1 MGIHSSLLSLHR
13 LKMLRYCVVTVV
25 VLSAL
30 SGIAWSE
37 GGTTEYPEG
46 TTDGPCPDVGLN
58 RKPLNWKKLTGKWH
72 EQLRFDSSLQPHQ
85 CPTSNTY
92 GATPPNITVL
102 IEFPLP
108 DGSMGSR
115 PREGVILSNPNQ
127 RIFSNDHPSAA
138 FPDPNGMVFETIYTN
153 YRNIHVFWTC
163 SELEGNKNIHY
174 VWVESR
180 SENPPKRLMKK
191 VSKKLAPMGI
201 DMSRF
206 WKVGMEF
213 C

>member
-1 MGIHSSLLSLHR
+1 MG
-13 LKMLRYCVVTVV
+13 
-25 VLSAL
+25 
-30 SGIAWSE
+30 
-37 GGTTEYPEG
+37 
-46 TTDGPCPDVGLN
+46 
-58 RKPLNWKKLTGKWH
+58 
-72 EQLRFDSSLQPHQ
+72 
-85 CPTSNTY
+85 TSNTY

-153 YRNIHVFWTC
+153 
-163 SELEGNKNIHY
+163 NKNIHY